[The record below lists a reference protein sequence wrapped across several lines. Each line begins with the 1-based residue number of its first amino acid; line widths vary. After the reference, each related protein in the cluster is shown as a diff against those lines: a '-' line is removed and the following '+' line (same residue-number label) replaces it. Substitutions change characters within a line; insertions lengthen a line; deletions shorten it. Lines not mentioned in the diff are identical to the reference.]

1 MRNKTANYTEIM
13 HRLFYFLL
21 LVALGFAG
29 CADKEDEAIVLAPEI
44 SGIES
49 KYSILENEELEL
61 TPVIA
66 NDNQSVYS
74 WFVDGKEVA
83 TTLEYTFVPTS
94 AGEFKLIFKAE
105 NKGGADTKEITVTVV
120 ALGEP
125 PVITQLEDEYEIA
138 VGKEQKLTPIVVSDT
153 EVTYSWL
160 LGDEEVSSS
169 ASYTFVSSEPG
180 KFVLLLKAEN
190 RGGISEKSVTVLV
203 NPNPVSMSVE
213 TNMLLYIETPD
224 YAQNAEEIIWSVEEA
239 ESELYRLSY
248 EDTKSPIFVA
258 VKEGKY
264 KLNINADGVKGEI
277 NVTVGKRSKQASPYI
292 SEVFDYMPAPGQF
305 VNELPKYE
313 PGDTHKD
320 MVRKA
325 GEWLVGEDAWMIT
338 LGGWGGYVTVGFDH
352 TIVNVPGKRD
362 FRINGNAFGA
372 AMGRP
377 NAPFGGSCE
386 PGIIMVA
393 YDKNKNGKPDEDEWY
408 EIKGS
413 SNFSAKDEPWYDFA
427 VGNGND
433 VRVFRDYQITYHK
446 PLRETPELEGD
457 MSDPGKYASIQNY
470 IKWEDNQSN
479 SGYKVK
485 NIYHTQSY
493 YPAWVGDNTLTFK
506 GIRLPE
512 NGINEG
518 QFVPGINDSNIYFV
532 LYGFRY
538 GYVDNHPNTQDGSAI
553 DIDWAIDKDG
563 NKVNLPGIDFV
574 KIYNGVN
581 QENGWLGETSTEV
594 ERGEDLHLL
603 GKSIDTIKE

>member
-1 MRNKTANYTEIM
+1 MKLLKYLSFTLLT
-13 HRLFYFLL
+13 LTL
-21 LVALGFAG
+21 LVG
-29 CADKEDEAIVLAPEI
+29 CADEEKNVVPAPEI

-61 TPVIA
+61 TPVIV

-74 WFVDGKEVA
+74 WFVGGKEVA
-83 TTLEYTFVPTS
+83 TTLKYTFVPTS

-125 PVITQLEDEYEIA
+125 PVITQLEYEYEIT
-138 VGKEQKLTPIVVSDT
+138 VGKKLDLAPIVVSDT

-190 RGGISEKSVTVLV
+190 RGGITEKEVAIFV

-213 TNMLLYIETPD
+213 TNKLLYIETPD
-224 YAQNAEEIIWSVEEA
+224 YAQNAEDITWSVVEA
-239 ESELYRLSY
+239 ESGLYRLSY

-277 NVTVGKRSKQASPYI
+277 NVTVGKRSKQSSPYI

-305 VNELPKYE
+305 VNELPKYVA
-313 PGDTHKD
+313 GDTHKD

-393 YDKNKNGKPDEDEWY
+393 YDKNQNGVPDEDEWY

-413 SNFSAKDEPWYDFA
+413 SNFSAKDEPWYDIA

-433 VRVFRDYQITYHK
+433 VRVFRDYEITYHK
-446 PLRETPELEGD
+446 PLKEDPEHQGD
-457 MSDPGKYASIQNY
+457 PNDPNDYATIQKY
-470 IKWEDNQSN
+470 IKWEDNQNN

-485 NIYHTQSY
+485 NIFHSQSY
-493 YPAWVGDNTLTFK
+493 YPAWVSDDKLTFK

-518 QFVPGINDSNIYFV
+518 QFVPGINDADIYFV

-538 GYVDNHPNTQDGSAI
+538 GYVDNYPNVHENSAI

-563 NKVNLPGIDFV
+563 NKANLPGIDFV

-581 QENGWLGETSTEV
+581 QENGWLGESSTEV

>member
-1 MRNKTANYTEIM
+1 MR
-13 HRLFYFLL
+13 LL
-21 LVALGFAG
+21 KYLSFTLLALTLIVG

-74 WFVDGKEVA
+74 WFVGGKEVA
-83 TTLEYTFVPTS
+83 TTLKYTFVPTS

>member
-1 MRNKTANYTEIM
+1 MKLLKYLSFTLLT
-13 HRLFYFLL
+13 LTL
-21 LVALGFAG
+21 LVG
-29 CADKEDEAIVLAPEI
+29 CADEEKNVVPAPEI

-61 TPVIA
+61 TPVIV

-83 TTLEYTFVPTS
+83 TTLKYTFVPTS

-105 NKGGADTKEITVTVV
+105 NKGGVDTKEITVTVV

-125 PVITQLEDEYEIA
+125 PMITQLEDEYEIA
-138 VGKEQKLTPIVVSDT
+138 VGKELNLAPIVVSDT
-153 EVTYSWL
+153 EVAYSWL
-160 LGDEEVSSS
+160 QGDEEVSSS

-180 KFVLLLKAEN
+180 KFVLLLKVEN
-190 RGGISEKSVTVLV
+190 RGGITEKEVAIFV

-213 TNMLLYIETPD
+213 TNKLLYIETPD
-224 YAQNAEEIIWSVEEA
+224 YAQNAEDITWSVVEA
-239 ESELYRLSY
+239 ESGLYRLSY

-277 NVTVGKRSKQASPYI
+277 NVTVGKRSKQSSPYI

-305 VNELPKYE
+305 VNELPKYVA
-313 PGDTHKD
+313 GDTHKD

-393 YDKNKNGKPDEDEWY
+393 YDKNQNGVPDEDEWY

-413 SNFSAKDEPWYDFA
+413 SNFSAKDEPWYDIA

-433 VRVFRDYQITYHK
+433 VRVFRDYEITYHK
-446 PLRETPELEGD
+446 PLKEDPEHEGD
-457 MSDPGKYASIQNY
+457 PSDPSDYATIQKY
-470 IKWEDNQSN
+470 IKWEDNQNN

-485 NIYHTQSY
+485 NIFYSQSY
-493 YPAWVGDNTLTFK
+493 YPAWVSDDKLTFK

-518 QFVPGINDSNIYFV
+518 QFVPGINDADIYFV

-538 GYVDNHPNTQDGSAI
+538 GYVDNYPNVHENSAI

-563 NKVNLPGIDFV
+563 NKANLPGIDFV

-581 QENGWLGETSTEV
+581 QENGWLGESSTEV